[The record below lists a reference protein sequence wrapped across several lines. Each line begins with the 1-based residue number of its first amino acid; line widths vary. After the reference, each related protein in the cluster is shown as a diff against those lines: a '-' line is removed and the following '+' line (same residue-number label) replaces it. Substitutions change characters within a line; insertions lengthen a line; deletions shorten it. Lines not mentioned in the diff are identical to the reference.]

1 MKQMFSFFIIC
12 FLTLYANAENFSGLW
27 TGTLKYKIT
36 LEDYRLNARM
46 EFHQSGN
53 FLMGVLYLTRQEK
66 GKEIGCNY
74 LVYGWVNKQRLEM
87 RRMLILKNYGLTD
100 VDATLFT
107 RADASFD
114 FSNRQNSI
122 RSAVFMKEENTLG
135 PAGTLKLEQIK
146 NTLSDE
152 SDQLLK
158 KYTGIFFPSS
168 VAAPVIMNT
177 DFRTILWR
185 KQLGNKPVFEFIP
198 AKDNSS
204 AVDVSLYFNGNLID
218 KWKSNESNT
227 MEVDVSKL
235 EDGMHSF
242 VLKVETPSTEKLRFS
257 IRRSAANVVKDM
269 LFDLSYNRQVIVIM
283 GLEE

>member
-1 MKQMFSFFIIC
+1 M
-12 FLTLYANAENFSGLW
+12 
-27 TGTLKYKIT
+27 
-36 LEDYRLNARM
+36 
-46 EFHQSGN
+46 
-53 FLMGVLYLTRQEK
+53 
-66 GKEIGCNY
+66 
-74 LVYGWVNKQRLEM
+74 
-87 RRMLILKNYGLTD
+87 
-100 VDATLFT
+100 
-107 RADASFD
+107 
-114 FSNRQNSI
+114 
-122 RSAVFMKEENTLG
+122 G